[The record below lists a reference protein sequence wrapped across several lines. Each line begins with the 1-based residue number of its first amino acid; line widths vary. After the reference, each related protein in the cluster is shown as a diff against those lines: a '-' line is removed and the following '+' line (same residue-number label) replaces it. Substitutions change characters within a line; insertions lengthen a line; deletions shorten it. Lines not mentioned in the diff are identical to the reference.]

1 MKKGGIMVCAST
13 IYQIQISDHALTR
26 FRQRR
31 VRLGLD
37 DFGGDWRRLGAELRQ
52 TLAESSRVDVTCLRN
67 WWERKRKHPDSIYF
81 RNERLVLVVNSVSN
95 TLITCFLFQG
105 RRASHR
111 KPRSR
116 DERAR
121 HKTALRRHLHEGG
134 EL

>member
-1 MKKGGIMVCAST
+1 MVCALEINQT
-13 IYQIQISDHALTR
+13 QISKHALER

-37 DFGGDWRRLGAELRQ
+37 GFGDNWQLLEAELRQ
-52 TLAESSRVDVTCLRN
+52 TLAESSRVDVTSLRN
-67 WWERKRKHPDSIYF
+67 WKERQRKHPDSIYF
-81 RNERLVLVVNSVSN
+81 RNERFVLVVNLTSN
-95 TLITCFLFQG
+95 TLVTCFLFQG
-105 RRASHR
+105 RRASHY

-121 HKTALRRHLHEGG
+121 HKTALRRHLREGK